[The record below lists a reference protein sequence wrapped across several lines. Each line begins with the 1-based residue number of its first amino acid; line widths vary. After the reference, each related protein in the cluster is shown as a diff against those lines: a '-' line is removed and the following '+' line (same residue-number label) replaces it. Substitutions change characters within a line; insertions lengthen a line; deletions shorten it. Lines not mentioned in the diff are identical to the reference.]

1 MKQTNI
7 NKWRTHRVFHKVN
20 IPNAEYQNLSSK
32 NGWRLYKEADI
43 FSAIAGH
50 FNTPLISKTL
60 SRYKSSKEKTEPAS
74 SINHFNLINM
84 YRIVHL
90 MIFLSISHETTTL
103 EHI

>member
-1 MKQTNI
+1 M
-7 NKWRTHRVFHKVN
+7 N
-20 IPNAEYQNLSSK
+20 IPNTEYQNLSSK
-32 NGWRLYKEADI
+32 NGWRLYRETGI
-43 FSAIAGH
+43 FSTIAGH
-50 FNTPLISKTL
+50 FNTPLISNTS
-60 SRYKSSKEKTEPAS
+60 SRYKISKEKTEPAS